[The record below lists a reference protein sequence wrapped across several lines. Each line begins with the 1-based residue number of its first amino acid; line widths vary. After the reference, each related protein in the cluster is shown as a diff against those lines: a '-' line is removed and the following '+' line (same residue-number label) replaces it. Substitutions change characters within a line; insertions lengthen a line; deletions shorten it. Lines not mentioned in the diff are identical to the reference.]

1 MPTINKETL
10 PQPLPREG
18 RRMLQQL
25 TTISNNNN
33 IIIINLNGPSTPLPW
48 EGQGGGSKQYY
59 YDLES

>member
-1 MPTINKETL
+1 
-10 PQPLPREG
+10 
-18 RRMLQQL
+18 MLQQL